1 LTAPDSFSI
10 DDQVDTTT
18 ARAVQWY
25 LHADHVIE
33 KAGNAFVIPGRR
45 PLTIGIRG
53 PIASSR
59 IEPTTLTA
67 PGQPGS
73 ITAGPQGGGACS
85 WCSRRRPRRPRGS
98 RSIFDWK
105 SRSAQ
110 RRTPRPVKADITHE
124 VLISPSVRHPSL
136 LIFAVPL
143 LAAVLAAQQPA
154 TDAAPVV
161 VKPIDP
167 PANPLPSEEASAGV
181 TKFSFVAYGDSR
193 SGSQPDVPG
202 DGQVLHVEHTRLMD
216 FALAKIDALASTP
229 YPARF
234 VLHSGDAV
242 LRGANPTM
250 WNVSFTPI
258 IERLSRR
265 GGIPFFLAAG
275 NHDVSGMP
283 LGNPGREPG
292 LRNTLAAMSKLM
304 PAEGSR
310 RRLAGYPT
318 YAVGYGNLFAIAID
332 SNIASDPTQ
341 LAWVTEQLDRLD
353 RTRYRHLVAF
363 FHHPVFSSGPH
374 GGPAHLEPP
383 TIAIR
388 ESYMPLFR
396 RHHVGLI
403 IAGHDHL
410 FDHWIERYADKD
422 GRRYRIDQVITGGGG
437 APVYVYGG
445 EPDLREYLTTYAS
458 ERVTVEHL
466 ARPGPTPADNPHHFI
481 VIQVDGDRVSLEV
494 VGSGAK
500 FAPYNGRTRIDLF
513 DRVS

>member
-1 LTAPDSFSI
+1 
-10 DDQVDTTT
+10 
-18 ARAVQWY
+18 
-25 LHADHVIE
+25 
-33 KAGNAFVIPGRR
+33 
-45 PLTIGIRG
+45 
-53 PIASSR
+53 
-59 IEPTTLTA
+59 
-67 PGQPGS
+67 
-73 ITAGPQGGGACS
+73 
-85 WCSRRRPRRPRGS
+85 
-98 RSIFDWK
+98 
-105 SRSAQ
+105 
-110 RRTPRPVKADITHE
+110 
-124 VLISPSVRHPSL
+124 
-136 LIFAVPL
+136 
-143 LAAVLAAQQPA
+143 
-154 TDAAPVV
+154 
-161 VKPIDP
+161 
-167 PANPLPSEEASAGV
+167 
-181 TKFSFVAYGDSR
+181 
-193 SGSQPDVPG
+193 
-202 DGQVLHVEHTRLMD
+202 
-216 FALAKIDALASTP
+216 
-229 YPARF
+229 
-234 VLHSGDAV
+234 
-242 LRGANPTM
+242 
-250 WNVSFTPI
+250 
-258 IERLSRR
+258 
-265 GGIPFFLAAG
+265 
-275 NHDVSGMP
+275 
-283 LGNPGREPG
+283 
-292 LRNTLAAMSKLM
+292 M

-422 GRRYRIDQVITGGGG
+422 GRRHRIDQVITGGGG